1 MRRRLAV
8 ILVILTLGLCG
19 CRAEDARNTVDQ
31 LRGTYAR
38 SEAATYY
45 NGYYG
50 VEIYVPQGWWVRQ
63 DAIVNLAEDRADTM
77 ERSQFVAEE
86 YESGNAYIP
95 LIRMSNEKN
104 TAHDDNT
111 VFQAYVEE
119 YTGFSSVEEF
129 ADASA
134 QVLSQ
139 SSDGYEY
146 EVIERDRVFLQGL
159 EFEMF
164 TQEVTQDESVPY
176 RCEYYIREI
185 QEDTYLTIYVDYWPD
200 SEKSVEDARRALQ
213 ECFRI
218 VQEYEQVA

>member
-1 MRRRLAV
+1 M
-8 ILVILTLGLCG
+8 
-19 CRAEDARNTVDQ
+19 DQ

-38 SEAATYY
+38 SEAVTYY

-63 DAIVNLAEDRADTM
+63 DAIVNLAENGRTQWT
-77 ERSQFVAEE
+77 RSQFAAEE

-104 TAHDDNT
+104 TSHDDNA
-111 VFQAYVEE
+111 VFEAYVEE
-119 YTGFSSVEEF
+119 YAGFSSVEEF
-129 ADASA
+129 ADVSA
-134 QVLSQ
+134 QALSE
-139 SSDGYEY
+139 SSNGYDY
-146 EVIERDRVFLQGL
+146 QVIDRDRVSLQGI

-164 TQEVTQDESVPY
+164 TQEVSQDNSMPY

-200 SEKSVEDARRALQ
+200 SEKSVEDARWALQ

-218 VQEYEQVA
+218 VQEYEQMA

>member
-104 TAHDDNT
+104 P
-111 VFQAYVEE
+111 VY
-119 YTGFSSVEEF
+119 SSTY
-129 ADASA
+129 AWKT
-134 QVLSQ
+134 VLS
-139 SSDGYEY
+139 S
-146 EVIERDRVFLQGL
+146 
-159 EFEMF
+159 
-164 TQEVTQDESVPY
+164 
-176 RCEYYIREI
+176 
-185 QEDTYLTIYVDYWPD
+185 
-200 SEKSVEDARRALQ
+200 
-213 ECFRI
+213 
-218 VQEYEQVA
+218 

>member
-1 MRRRLAV
+1 MKMRLAA
-8 ILVILTLGLCG
+8 ILVILMLGLCG
-19 CRAEDARNTVDQ
+19 CGAEDTRNTVDQ

-38 SEAATYY
+38 SEAVTYY

-50 VEIYVPQGWWVRQ
+50 VEIHVPQGWWVRQ
-63 DAIVNLAEDRADTM
+63 DAIANLAEKRADTM
-77 ERSQFVAEE
+77 DRSQFATEE
-86 YESGNAYIP
+86 YESGNVYIP

-129 ADASA
+129 ADVSA
-134 QVLSQ
+134 QVLSEP
-139 SSDGYEY
+139 SDGYDY
-146 EVIERDRVFLQGL
+146 EVIERGQVFLQGL

-164 TQEVTQDESVPY
+164 MQEVTQDGSVPY
-176 RCEYYIREI
+176 RCEYYICEI
-185 QEDTYLTIYVDYWPD
+185 QDDTYLTIYVDYWPD
-200 SEKSVEDARRALQ
+200 SEKSVDDARRALQ

-218 VQEYEQVA
+218 AQEYEQAA

>member
-1 MRRRLAV
+1 MKRRLAI

-19 CRAEDARNTVDQ
+19 CRAEEARNTVDQ

-38 SEAATYY
+38 SEAVTYY
-45 NGYYG
+45 NGNYG

-63 DAIVNLAEDRADTM
+63 DAIVNLAENRADTM
-77 ERSQFVAEE
+77 DRSQFAAEE

-104 TAHDDNT
+104 TSHDDNA
-111 VFQAYVEE
+111 VFEAYVEE
-119 YTGFSSVEEF
+119 YAGFSSVEEF
-129 ADASA
+129 ADVSA
-134 QVLSQ
+134 QALSE
-139 SSDGYEY
+139 SSNGYDY
-146 EVIERDRVFLQGL
+146 QVIDRDRVSLQGI

-164 TQEVTQDESVPY
+164 TQEVSQDNSMPY

-200 SEKSVEDARRALQ
+200 SEKSVEDARWALQ

-218 VQEYEQVA
+218 VQEYEQMA